1 MFLCLRVFFTHSL
14 IRGECASL
22 TSSPR
27 TSSISLFS
35 LSPGPM
41 CRSVKSSCRGNILSI
56 CLEEMAAEVLRTLT
70 AASAGDGADGE
81 QADAPRVRNLPWT
94 FNARRFLSVRC
105 RHGALGFAD
114 LAKKSPQ
121 DLAQLCISAI
131 SRKEGS
137 INLKRCL
144 ALCPLRAPLLS
155 HRSLLESLLTPKK
168 REFIQPHRFTKSDQ
182 SERSALRDVVRTP
195 G

>member
-1 MFLCLRVFFTHSL
+1 MSRCFCVHAYFYAQFNF
-14 IRGECASL
+14 GKYASL

-56 CLEEMAAEVLRTLT
+56 CLEEMAAEVLRALT
-70 AASAGDGADGE
+70 AASADDDGDGE
-81 QADAPRVRNLPWT
+81 QADAPWVRNLPWT
-94 FNARRFLSVRC
+94 FNARRLLVVRC

-131 SRKEGS
+131 SLKEGS
-137 INLKRCL
+137 INPKRCL
-144 ALCPLRAPLLS
+144 ALSPPIPAGIS
-155 HRSLLESLLTPKK
+155 ANSKK
-168 REFIQPHRFTKSDQ
+168 TRIYTTASFHKIGPIRTQ
-182 SERSALRDVVRTP
+182 RSAWRGQDAR
-195 G
+195 